1 MLEGLLRRFGNDYL
15 EIEKLSVNES
25 SEIYIVQNVS
35 SEIYTLKLYKKE
47 FSEKKFAK
55 QIEIY
60 TRLGQLESPYFLK
73 YISNSKD
80 EFIARE
86 KYIVLEL
93 VEKGDLMDCLLSAKL
108 FSPKLTKIIVW
119 KLIHGINQMHS
130 RGIVHRKISI
140 EKIFLDKFYNLKIAG
155 FDHSKIVKEGQINL
169 FKYDIFDLGMM
180 IIQLLT
186 GKPNMK
192 IIRDKIKLATQ
203 KGNFESFWNILEAQ
217 GLYDFTPEL
226 KDLVTQML
234 SGKIAGITKLL
245 SHDWFATLR
254 NITQNEFELYEQF
267 MKNELRRYEVG
278 ENEENIV

>member
-1 MLEGLLRRFGNDYL
+1 MLVGLLRRFGNDYL

-60 TRLGQLESPYFLK
+60 TRHGQLESPYFLK

-155 FDHSKIVKEGQINL
+155 FDHSKIVKEG
-169 FKYDIFDLGMM
+169 
-180 IIQLLT
+180 
-186 GKPNMK
+186 
-192 IIRDKIKLATQ
+192 
-203 KGNFESFWNILEAQ
+203 
-217 GLYDFTPEL
+217 
-226 KDLVTQML
+226 
-234 SGKIAGITKLL
+234 
-245 SHDWFATLR
+245 
-254 NITQNEFELYEQF
+254 
-267 MKNELRRYEVG
+267 
-278 ENEENIV
+278 